1 MQAHHKGGFT
11 LNLTHCKNTQAYA
24 CELMRLLGR
33 NRFLK
38 SEDMEYKDRADIQA
52 LVRLLRKSAVSYPD
66 F

>member
-11 LNLTHCKNTQAYA
+11 LNLTHQRNTQAYA
-24 CELMRLLGR
+24 CELMRLLGK

-38 SEDMEYKDRADIQA
+38 SEDMPVKDFKDIQ
-52 LVRLLRKSAVSYPD
+52 VFIRLLRKSAVSYPC

>member
-1 MQAHHKGGFT
+1 M
-11 LNLTHCKNTQAYA
+11 NLTHCKNTQAYA

-38 SEDMEYKDRADIQA
+38 SEDMPVKDFKDIQ
-52 LVRLLRKSAVSYPD
+52 VFIRLLRKSAVSYPC